1 METHLSHHL
10 FHDVLSNLKVTNVS
24 PSAQDSDLSDFF
36 STAGD
41 ISKLVVKDG
50 LNNTKRAT
58 IDFKEKEAVSAA
70 LLLNGCLL
78 LNHALCI
85 EEIIPAK
92 RWRIWRR

>member
-1 METHLSHHL
+1 MRLIENGNSSLIIISHHHL
-10 FHDVLSNLKVTNVS
+10 FYDVLSMIKVTNIS

-58 IDFKEKEAVSAA
+58 IDFKEKRQS
-70 LLLNGCLL
+70 
-78 LNHALCI
+78 
-85 EEIIPAK
+85 P
-92 RWRIWRR
+92 RRCC